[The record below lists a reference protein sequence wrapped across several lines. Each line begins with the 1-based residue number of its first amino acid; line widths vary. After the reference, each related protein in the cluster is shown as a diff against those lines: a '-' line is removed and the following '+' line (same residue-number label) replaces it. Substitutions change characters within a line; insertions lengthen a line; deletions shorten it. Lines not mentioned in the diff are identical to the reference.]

1 VSWDSTE
8 PLLWSSCCASR
19 TPFLLSAVA
28 PRQVTVRPCAL
39 SSLFARQLRFPVR
52 QRPAWPEFF
61 LGFLAV
67 REFSSRVQPARSL
80 FVFAPVQRRA
90 NIFRAAFF
98 SQVQARCCLPL
109 LALGLDLVAKLSF
122 WFSSVI
128 GSKGV
133 CCSCFFV
140 QQSSVLLQ

>member
-1 VSWDSTE
+1 
-8 PLLWSSCCASR
+8 
-19 TPFLLSAVA
+19 
-28 PRQVTVRPCAL
+28 
-39 SSLFARQLRFPVR
+39 
-52 QRPAWPEFF
+52 
-61 LGFLAV
+61 V

-98 SQVQARCCLPL
+98 SQVQVQARCCLPL

-128 GSKGV
+128 GSKSV

-140 QQSSVLLQ
+140 QQSSVLLQYTSLVVVA

>member
-1 VSWDSTE
+1 
-8 PLLWSSCCASR
+8 
-19 TPFLLSAVA
+19 
-28 PRQVTVRPCAL
+28 
-39 SSLFARQLRFPVR
+39 
-52 QRPAWPEFF
+52 

-128 GSKGV
+128 CSKCV
-133 CCSCFFV
+133 CCSRFFV
-140 QQSSVLLQ
+140 QQVSVLLQ